1 MLINCAFFNLLLQD
15 VFAKRLKL
23 YFVCNLVA
31 SNELSINMP
40 FLWNEKEIWP
50 KSICSLFCMN
60 FSSVWDSMAI
70 KLAPN
75 EAQMSWEWDKHVYC
89 LRLIQSLKNVLN
101 VHIIP
106 SHGLK
111 RIPVCCMLTFNQQN
125 ERNQNN
131 QMIELS
137 LKLKL
142 KKNLKPTDELFQDWV
157 SFEKK

>member
-1 MLINCAFFNLLLQD
+1 MIWFCLVPVRISVVYLLFCLNPVPILIRCKLVGTTKPKHKACWKWKNKKKQTKFNDPRKMFINCALFNILLQD

-50 KSICSLFCMN
+50 KSICSLFCMS

-89 LRLIQSLKNVLN
+89 LRLI
-101 VHIIP
+101 
-106 SHGLK
+106 
-111 RIPVCCMLTFNQQN
+111 
-125 ERNQNN
+125 
-131 QMIELS
+131 
-137 LKLKL
+137 
-142 KKNLKPTDELFQDWV
+142 
-157 SFEKK
+157 